1 MALSRTARRLIRQAR
16 AIGSGPTA
24 VNVQIGPRMA
34 AVRALFRKT
43 RQSEADL
50 EADTHTLS
58 G

>member
-1 MALSRTARRLIRQAR
+1 
-16 AIGSGPTA
+16 
-24 VNVQIGPRMA
+24 MA

-50 EADTHTLS
+50 EAETHTLS